1 MKIKALIFTS
11 VVTFILNGCM
21 SMPISTMYKMS
32 QFSPLDIK
40 PHELKVAIR
49 TNEAIN
55 IQSGAVQISMD
66 VQSKGMEKASGI
78 SKSQLDEFGPV
89 DIALKMNVRVLPEN
103 KKGFTPILLDDIG
116 DDERLTILS
125 LSDEDAQ
132 SMSDTLALV
141 RKYRANGIKPRGSFG
156 ISTQSQC
163 FGDFSGFD
171 ELEVDV
177 FIQVD
182 NQEGYIMFLEDIDI
196 IEEANDRDLKMLTT
210 NKCE

>member
-1 MKIKALIFTS
+1 MKTNALAFATA
-11 VVTFILNGCM
+11 VTLFLGGCM

-32 QFSPLDIK
+32 QFSPLDIE

-55 IQSGAVQISMD
+55 IQSGAVQVSMN
-66 VQSKGMEKASGI
+66 VQSEGMQASEENTQ
-78 SKSQLDEFGPV
+78 SQVDEFGP
-89 DIALKMNVRVLPEN
+89 INIELKMNVRVVPEN
-103 KKGFTPILLDDIG
+103 KMGFAPILLDDIE
-116 DDERLTILS
+116 DNERLTILG

-132 SMSDTLALV
+132 TMTETLALI
-141 RKYRANGIKPRGSFG
+141 RKYKANGLKPSGSFG

-163 FGDFSGFD
+163 FGDFSAFD
-171 ELEVDV
+171 ELEVDI

-182 NQEGYIMFLEDIDI
+182 RQEGYIMFLEDIDI
-196 IEEANDRDLKMLTT
+196 IEEANDREIDLLTK